1 MRGEA
6 PVDEREAVARL
17 QRGDIGGL
25 EVLVR
30 RYQLRA
36 VRAAYGVT
44 RDRALAEDVVQAAF
58 IRAYERIDQFD
69 PARPFGPWFLRAVL
83 NDAIKVATRRER
95 QVPIDALDESRAHQG
110 PDVGWEA
117 AETAGEVW
125 AALGAL
131 PPAQRA
137 VLVQRYVLGL
147 SEAEMAAA
155 HARPPG
161 TIKSRLHAAR
171 GRLRTLL
178 RPVSTDG
185 EIVP

>member
-1 MRGEA
+1 
-6 PVDEREAVARL
+6 
-17 QRGDIGGL
+17 
-25 EVLVR
+25 VR

-58 IRAYERIDQFD
+58 IRAYERINQFD

-95 QVPIDALDESRAHQG
+95 QVPIDALDESRAHNG
-110 PDVGWEA
+110 PDVGWEE
-117 AETAGEVW
+117 AETASEVL

-131 PPAQRA
+131 PPVQRA
-137 VLVQRYVLGL
+137 VLVQRYMLGL
-147 SEAEMAAA
+147 SEAEMAVA

-178 RPVSTDG
+178 HPVSTDG